1 MNVQA
6 DIAARTIEISRLID
20 APRALVFEVF
30 TNPKHIDA
38 WWGPE
43 GFRNETH
50 SMKFEEGGIWH
61 YTMHG
66 PDGKDWPNWIG
77 YKRIVPNELLI
88 TQRVEN
94 SSLADSLVAVHCAV
108 QVAYGTDVRALQPRL
123 AAAVAVVP
131 RVLVDPAPN
140 VQLGAFAADGIDLSI
155 DFWIRD
161 PENGQGNVRSDVNLA
176 VLDVLNAAGV
186 EIPFPQRVVH
196 TVAPR
201 EAT

>member
-77 YKRIVPNELLI
+77 YKRIVLNELLTYDHGGELNEPAHFTGEI
-88 TQRVEN
+88 RFADEAGKTRVTL
-94 SSLADSLVAVHCAV
+94 SLLLPSVEDKEAKVKFGTVQGGEQTLSRLDAYVISL
-108 QVAYGTDVRALQPRL
+108 
-123 AAAVAVVP
+123 
-131 RVLVDPAPN
+131 
-140 VQLGAFAADGIDLSI
+140 
-155 DFWIRD
+155 
-161 PENGQGNVRSDVNLA
+161 
-176 VLDVLNAAGV
+176 
-186 EIPFPQRVVH
+186 
-196 TVAPR
+196 
-201 EAT
+201 